1 MANVIRRRKDDARTS
16 AAPARTNALAARAS
30 APTTRTSAGK
40 RAVNSGTSDRR
51 ARILEAAMRRFADFG
66 FEETTVRQI
75 GDDVNILSGSLYHH
89 FATKEE
95 MLHEI
100 VRDALVQL
108 RNNALRI
115 SRAPVGAEHR
125 LVALILLDLGEITRN
140 QKVHAIL
147 TNERRLFRQKDE
159 FAYVLKAKRETY
171 QAWKTVVQDG
181 INTQLFKPDTDVFLT
196 ILTIVRMLNT
206 AADWY
211 KNDDYVSGK
220 GINYTLDQVIDFHL
234 NFILSAIRIPART
247 AEPIPR
253 RESEDLAKFRE

>member
-1 MANVIRRRKDDARTS
+1 MASNVVRRRKDDAR
-16 AAPARTNALAARAS
+16 AS
-30 APTTRTSAGK
+30 ASPQPAGAGK
-40 RAVNSGTSDRR
+40 RSPNGGTSDRR
-51 ARILEAAMRRFADFG
+51 ARILEAATQRFADFG

-100 VRDALVQL
+100 VRDAVVQL
-108 RNNALRI
+108 RNNAQRI
-115 SRAPVGAEHR
+115 SRAPVDAEHR

-159 FAYVLKAKRETY
+159 FTYVLKAKRETY
-171 QAWKTVVQDG
+171 QAWKAVVQDG
-181 INTQLFKPDTDVFLT
+181 INTQLFKPDIDVFLT
-196 ILTIVRMLNT
+196 ILTIIRMLNT

-234 NFILSAIRIPART
+234 AFILSAIRTPART
-247 AEPIPR
+247 AAPIPR
-253 RESEDLAKFRE
+253 KESEELAKFRD

>member
-1 MANVIRRRKDDARTS
+1 MPANPIRRRKDDARTS
-16 AAPARTNALAARAS
+16 AAPAR
-30 APTTRTSAGK
+30 
-40 RAVNSGTSDRR
+40 SGTPDRR
-51 ARILEAAMRRFADFG
+51 ARILEAAMHRFADFG

-100 VRDALVQL
+100 VRDAVVQL
-108 RNNALRI
+108 RDNTQRI
-115 SRAPVGAEHR
+115 AKAPVNAEHR
-125 LVALILLDLGEITRN
+125 LVALVLLGLGEITRN

-171 QAWKTVVQDG
+171 QAWKTVLQDG
-181 INTQLFKPDTDVFLT
+181 IEARLFKPNMDVFLT

-211 KNDDYVSGK
+211 KNDEYSSGK
-220 GINYTLDQVIDFHL
+220 GVNYTLDQVIDFHL
-234 NFILSAIRIPART
+234 DFILGTIRAPARIT
-247 AEPIPR
+247 EPIAR
-253 RESEDLAKFRE
+253 RESEELAKLR